1 MIKVI
6 GCGNILRRD
15 DGIGIYV
22 IDELRKYSLPEE
34 VELVDA
40 GTLGI
45 DILPYLEGARKVI
58 LVDAVKSQNKPG
70 IIHRIIGDEIY
81 DDSLSF
87 ISSHEMKWEHT
98 FALGKEIL
106 KDFFPREVIV
116 YGIEIE
122 SIEPGIG
129 LNTPV
134 EESLPRIVHM
144 IRKEWGGGEL

>member
-6 GCGNILRRD
+6 GCGNILRQD

-22 IDELRKYSLPEE
+22 IEELRKDSLPEE

-45 DILPYLEGARKVI
+45 DMLPYLEGARKVI
-58 LVDAVKSQNKPG
+58 LVDAVKSQSKPG
-70 IIHRIIGDEIY
+70 TVHRITGDEIY
-81 DDSLSF
+81 SASLPF

-98 FALGKEIL
+98 FALGKEIM
-106 KDFFPREVIV
+106 KDSFPQEVVI
-116 YGIEIE
+116 YGVEIE

-134 EESLPRIVHM
+134 EESLPRLVHL
-144 IRKEWGGGEL
+144 IKKEW

>member
-6 GCGNILRRD
+6 GCGNILRQD
-15 DGIGIYV
+15 DGVGIYV
-22 IDELRKYSLPEE
+22 IEELMKYSLPED

-45 DILPYLEGARKVI
+45 DILPHLEGASKVI
-58 LVDAVKSQNKPG
+58 VVDAVKSQNEPG
-70 IIHRIIGDEIY
+70 IIHRIIGDEIQA
-81 DDSLSF
+81 DSLSF

-106 KDFFPREVIV
+106 KDFYPQEVIV

-134 EESLPRIVHM
+134 KESLPRIVAL
-144 IRKEWGGGEL
+144 IRKEWEN